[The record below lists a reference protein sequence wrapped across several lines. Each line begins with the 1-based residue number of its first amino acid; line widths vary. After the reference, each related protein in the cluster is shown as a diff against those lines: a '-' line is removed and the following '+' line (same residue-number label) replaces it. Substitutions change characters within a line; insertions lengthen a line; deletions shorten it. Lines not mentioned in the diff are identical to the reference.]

1 MPTPHDVVFFETPAE
16 LRAWF
21 EANHDTATEL
31 WLGYHRK
38 RTGRA
43 SVSWPEVVDQ
53 ELCFGW
59 IDSVRYSLTDDTSA
73 QRLTPRRKGS
83 IWSDINIRR
92 FAELERQ
99 GLVHPSGRAAFV
111 RRDEARSRMYSYEN
125 RGLGLDPNLEAGFCP
140 HAPAWKI
147 FEAQAP
153 FHPGTPALLGVRAQ
167 TGGQEKRR
175 PGE

>member
-31 WLGYHRK
+31 WLGYHSK

-92 FAELERQ
+92 FGELERQ
-99 GLVHPSGRAAFV
+99 GPVRPRGRAAFV
-111 RRDEARSRMYSYEN
+111 RRGEARSPHDSLQKH
-125 RGLGLDPNLEAGFCP
+125 GLGPDPHPEAGFSP
-140 HAPAWKI
+140 PAPAPEI
-147 FEAQAP
+147 
-153 FHPGTPALLGVRAQ
+153 
-167 TGGQEKRR
+167 
-175 PGE
+175 

>member
-1 MPTPHDVVFFETPAE
+1 MPTPRDVVFFETPAE

-73 QRLTPRRKGS
+73 QRLPPRRKGS

-111 RRDEARSRMYSYEN
+111 RRGEARARMYSYEN
-125 RGLGLDPNLEAGFCP
+125 RGLGLDPHLEAGFCP
-140 HAPAWKI
+140 PSSAREI
-147 FEAQAP
+147 FQAP
-153 FHPGTPALLGVRAQ
+153 PPSHPGTAALFVMSAQ
-167 TGGQEKRR
+167 REGTQ
-175 PGE
+175 